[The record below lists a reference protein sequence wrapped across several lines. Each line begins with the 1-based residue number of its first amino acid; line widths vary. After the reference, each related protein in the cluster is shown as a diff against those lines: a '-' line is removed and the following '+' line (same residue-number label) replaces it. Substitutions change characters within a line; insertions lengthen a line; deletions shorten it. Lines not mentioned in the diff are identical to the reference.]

1 MVKIEKMSEKHIAQV
16 AEIEESI
23 FSVPWS
29 QKAFK
34 DSLELDN
41 TAFYV
46 AIEEEGV
53 IGYCGVYKV
62 MNSADITNV
71 AVKKDKRKKGVAKQ
85 LLKEAIKDAKS
96 EQIKEIKHS
105 LNLEALIESF
115 EPMRLNVLHNQRK
128 HHVQI
133 ILKIEF
139 QATILWQA

>member
-53 IGYCGVYKV
+53 
-62 MNSADITNV
+62 
-71 AVKKDKRKKGVAKQ
+71 
-85 LLKEAIKDAKS
+85 KDAKS
-96 EQIKEIKHS
+96 EQIKEIMLEVRESNEAAIFLYEKIGFQSITKRKKYYKHPV
-105 LNLEALIESF
+105 EDA
-115 EPMRLNVLHNQRK
+115 
-128 HHVQI
+128 I
-133 ILKIEF
+133 IMLLKI
-139 QATILWQA
+139 

>member
-16 AEIEESI
+16 AESEESI

-96 EQIKEIKHS
+96 EQIKEIMLEVRESNEAAIFLYKKIGFQSITKRKKYYKHPV
-105 LNLEALIESF
+105 EDA
-115 EPMRLNVLHNQRK
+115 
-128 HHVQI
+128 I
-133 ILKIEF
+133 IMLLKI
-139 QATILWQA
+139 

>member
-96 EQIKEIKHS
+96 EQIKEIM
-105 LNLEALIESF
+105 LEVRESNEAGNIF
-115 EPMRLNVLHNQRK
+115 
-128 HHVQI
+128 I
-133 ILKIEF
+133 
-139 QATILWQA
+139 

>member
-96 EQIKEIKHS
+96 EQIKEIM
-105 LNLEALIESF
+105 LEVRESNEAAIF
-115 EPMRLNVLHNQRK
+115 LYEKLDFKVLQNEKNTINIRLEDA
-128 HHVQI
+128 I
-133 ILKIEF
+133 IMLLKI
-139 QATILWQA
+139 